1 MKFAYII
8 LALLILMPL
17 SSALCANSYI
27 YNISTQK
34 CLNATSED
42 PTEPVGDNSM
52 IFFSFLFILLLGGI
66 AYIIIHSV
74 AHAVTLDFDIKDLA
88 MNYGLY
94 FAIIAFYG
102 LEVLYFGD
110 LFIANFLGWII
121 YIGAVTQIFLPTI
134 YFILTLTLGN
144 WMKLKFKES
153 GGEEGWQG
161 NI

>member
-1 MKFAYII
+1 MRWLYLLLAII
-8 LALLILMPL
+8 VLLPL
-17 SSALCANSYI
+17 TSALCTNSYT
-27 YNISTQK
+27 YNISQQK
-34 CLNATSED
+34 CLNATDGD
-42 PTEPVGDNSM
+42 PKDPVGDNSM
-52 IFFSFLFILLLGGI
+52 IFFSFLFILLLGTM

-74 AHAVTLDFDIKDLA
+74 GHAVTLDFDMKDLA

-110 LFIANFLGWII
+110 LLIANFLDWII

-134 YFILTLTLGN
+134 YFILTLTVGN

-153 GGEEGWQG
+153 GGEEGWSSG
-161 NI
+161 M